1 MEPKSLIQIIS
12 EEEFLQMVQVPVK
25 EFFRVY
31 NTFSAKIKK
40 NPHASRKFYS
50 TLIQQAE
57 FLEVFL
63 DDHGARENRQ
73 WFFFAECVASI
84 RNLGI
89 ASFYIR
95 HLLDRYP
102 FYNLRETE
110 ESKSRFI
117 TAAIETLEFLN
128 KGIIDIYHELIKTGQ
143 KLGLVLPDENASL
156 EGFAEVESNKRLP
169 RNISDD
175 EVKNEEERIIEL
187 CERIKKVADT
197 MLQVKIVSTDDHEKL
212 KAMVPWL
219 IDEKKARMYKNSV
232 HSVQSDFD
240 TYVKNTI
247 LEHENPD
254 LKDLRGYISMP
265 LHLLEFVLWL
275 CHFYERHEDEIRHNE
290 SRKRISGLVD
300 KNKLLDRIINFGFYY
315 SLYFLKG
322 GSQLAEEIL
331 QQFVKVEQKELPI
344 PTPLGFHA
352 RPSTYL
358 SLICRNYSEDLFL
371 IIDDEKFNAKSVMS
385 MLQAGGLLADK
396 GYKTVVFE
404 GSKRVL
410 EDVKILAQHNYCEED
425 DIPAKLSYLRSMNN
439 SG

>member
-1 MEPKSLIQIIS
+1 LEPKSLIQIIS

-73 WFFFAECVASI
+73 WFFFAEGVASI

-197 MLQVKIVSTDDHEKL
+197 MRQVKIVSTDDHEKL

-371 IIDDEKFNAKSVMS
+371 IIDEEKFNAKSVMS